1 MEYLVVSAQPLSLFG
16 PLLRRYRAAA
26 GLTQEELAERAGL
39 STRAISD
46 LERGVKRAPRR
57 ETIELLADAL
67 ALTAQKRALFASTAR
82 PGLEPASAL
91 PVPVGPPSNLPAQP
105 TSLIA
110 REREL
115 RAIYELLDRPDTRLL
130 TLTGPG
136 GVGKTRLALAAADE
150 LLPRFEDGVWL
161 VELAP
166 IRVPALVAQTVARAV
181 GLRETGDQPP
191 DTQLREALRS
201 HQALLVLD
209 NFEHV
214 VQAALF
220 VASLLAACPR
230 LKMLATSREPLR
242 LRGERELKIEPLADD
257 PASELFL
264 ARARDVRPDLPAD
277 AETLAAVRGVC
288 RRLDGLPLA
297 LELAAVHVR
306 ALSPQALLDRLTRRL
321 PLLNAGPRDLPDRQ
335 RTMRDAIAWSEH
347 LLSPDDQR
355 LFRRLAV
362 FAGGWSLP
370 AAEEICALPGEPA
383 TVLESLLS
391 LAEKSLVRAG
401 VYDGEPRF
409 SMLETVCEYAQ
420 ERLDASGEAEV
431 LRRRHAEYF
440 ASLAD
445 VAARIQAGQDERDRA
460 LRIELSNARAAL
472 EWAREQGE
480 PEIGL
485 RLAAGFSR
493 LWFISG
499 AVSEAERWLREFL
512 ALDAQAGEHAAPP
525 ILRLSAL
532 FGATRCA
539 LDRRDYAEAEAC
551 ASEGL
556 ALARQYTDAAGTAN
570 MLAELGHVAE
580 AHGDPDAAWACFEES
595 LAFART
601 AGDGGAEGRA
611 LSSLGNLA
619 RRRRDYAR
627 ATHYLEASLAH
638 SRAFHLSWGVASAL
652 GALGHVACEQG
663 DFDRAADLYRESL
676 GLYRKM
682 PNPAWLAWCLE
693 GVTVVAAARGRHQ
706 EAARLVGGVSARRS
720 AALPDATPWPPYGE
734 AAAHARA
741 ALGEDAFEAASA
753 HGALFSTEQAIAEAQ
768 RALATSSGAH

>member
-1 MEYLVVSAQPLSLFG
+1 VVSAQPLSLLG
-16 PLLRRYRAAA
+16 PLLRRYRMAA

-57 ETIELLADAL
+57 ETVELLADAL
-67 ALTAQKRALFASTAR
+67 ALTTQKRALFASTAR
-82 PGLEPASAL
+82 PGLEPAAM
-91 PVPVGPPSNLPAQP
+91 PVAVGPPSNLPAQP
-105 TSLIA
+105 TPLIA

-115 RAIYELLDRPDTRLL
+115 RAIHELLGRPDTRLL

-161 VELAP
+161 VELAA
-166 IRVPALVAQTVARAV
+166 IRDPALVVQAVARAIR
-181 GLRETGDQPP
+181 LRETGDQPP
-191 DTQLREALRS
+191 DVQLHEALRS
-201 HQALLVLD
+201 QQALLILD

-214 VQAALF
+214 VQAAPV
-220 VASLLAACPR
+220 VARLLAACPR
-230 LKMLATSREPLR
+230 IRILATSREPLR
-242 LRGERELKIEPLADD
+242 LRGERELKVEPLADD

-277 AETLAAVRGVC
+277 AETLAAVREVC

-306 ALSPQALLDRLTRRL
+306 ALSPQLLLDRLTRRL

-355 LFRRLAV
+355 LFCRLAV
-362 FAGGWSLP
+362 FAGGWSLA
-370 AAEEICALPGEPA
+370 AAEAICALPGEPA

-401 VYDGEPRF
+401 AHDGEPRF
-409 SMLETVCEYAQ
+409 SMLETVREYAQ
-420 ERLDASGEAEV
+420 ERLDASGEADA
-431 LRRRHAEYF
+431 LRRRHAERF

-445 VAARIQAGQDERDRA
+445 VAARIQPGQDERDRT
-460 LRIELSNARAAL
+460 LRVELPNAQVAMR
-472 EWAREQGE
+472 WAHEHGE
-480 PEIGL
+480 LEIGL
-485 RLAAGFSR
+485 RLAAGFAR

-499 AVSEAERWLREFL
+499 AVSEAERWLRIFL
-512 ALDAQAGEHAAPP
+512 TLDAQAGERAAPP
-525 ILRLSAL
+525 TLRLVAL

-539 LDRRDYAEAEAC
+539 LDRRDYAEAEAR

-556 ALARQYTDAAGTAN
+556 ALARRLTDAAGTAN

-580 AHGDPDAAWACFEES
+580 ARGDLDAAWACFEES
-595 LAFART
+595 LALART
-601 AGDGGAEGRA
+601 AGDGAGEGRA

-619 RRRRDYAR
+619 RRRHDYAR

-638 SRAFHLSWGVASAL
+638 SRAYQLSWGIAGGLV
-652 GALGHVACEQG
+652 ALGHVACEQG
-663 DFDRAADLYRESL
+663 AFDRAADLYRESL
-676 GLYRKM
+676 ELYRAM

-693 GVTVVAAARGRHQ
+693 GVAVVAAARGRHHR
-706 EAARLVGGVSARRS
+706 AARLVGAVNARRS
-720 AALPDATPWPPYGE
+720 AALPESTPWPPYVE
-734 AAAHARA
+734 AGAHACA
-741 ALGEDAFEAASA
+741 ALGEQAFAEAESQ
-753 HGALFSTEQAIAEAQ
+753 GALHSAEQAIAEAL
-768 RALATSSGAH
+768 RALAATGSGQ